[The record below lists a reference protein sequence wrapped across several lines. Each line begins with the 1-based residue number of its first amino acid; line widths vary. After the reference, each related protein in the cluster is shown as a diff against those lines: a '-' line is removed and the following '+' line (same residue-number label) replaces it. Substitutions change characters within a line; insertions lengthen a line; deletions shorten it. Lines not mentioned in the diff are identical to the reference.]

1 MFVDSVRIV
10 VKGGS
15 GGNGVISFRREK
27 YVPRGGPDG
36 GDGGKGGDVIVVA
49 DPQLST
55 LIDLAGGKR
64 FAAQNGAPGEAN
76 NRQGKDGSDL
86 VIRVP
91 VGTVIRDASTARV
104 IADLSKAQS
113 SVVAAKGGQGGRG
126 NAKFANPRRQ
136 APRIAEKG
144 APGEQLEIELELKL
158 ISDVGI
164 VGFPNAGKSTLL
176 SRVSAAR
183 PKIADYPFTTL
194 EPNLGVVSLGEGVSF
209 LVADIPGLV
218 EGAHE
223 GVGLGHRF
231 LRHIERTRLL
241 IHLVDVSPPSL
252 RDPIDD
258 YRRINEEL
266 RLYSPSLSRKPQVVA
281 ANKIDLPGAA
291 EACERLSSY
300 LSCESVPVYPISAA
314 TGEGVSKLLYAVSD
328 GLKKVAE
335 AQERD
340 EELGEPDHVEVVYR
354 PERSEVSVRKE
365 DGAFVVEGGGI
376 ERKVALVDLDNLD
389 ALRYVQ
395 SILRGRGVIEK
406 LKEAGVSDGDTVRVG
421 DTEFVYSDE
430 TAWQE

>member
-1 MFVDSVRIV
+1 MFVDSVKIT

-15 GGNGVISFRREK
+15 GGNGAISFRREK

-36 GDGGKGGDVIVVA
+36 GDGGKGGDVVLAA
-49 DPQLST
+49 DSQVST
-55 LIDLAGGKR
+55 LVHLASKKH
-64 FAAQNGAPGEAN
+64 FAAESGSPGEGS
-76 NRQGKDGSDL
+76 NRSGKNGSDL
-86 VIRVP
+86 VIKVP
-91 VGTVIRDASTARV
+91 VGTLVKDPATGKVIG
-104 IADLSKAQS
+104 DLSTPQS
-113 SVVAAKGGQGGRG
+113 TVVAAKGGEGGRG
-126 NAKFANPRRQ
+126 NARFANPRRQ

-144 APGEQLEIELELKL
+144 APGEQLELELELKL

-164 VGFPNAGKSTLL
+164 IGFPNAGKSTLL
-176 SRVSAAR
+176 SRISAAR

-209 LVADIPGLV
+209 VVADIPGLM

-241 IHLVDVSPPSL
+241 IHLIDVSPLSL
-252 RDPIDD
+252 RDPVDD
-258 YRRINEEL
+258 YRKINEEL
-266 RLYSPSLSRKPQVVA
+266 RLYSASLSRKPQVVA
-281 ANKIDLPGAA
+281 ANKTDLPGSA
-291 EACERLSSY
+291 EACERLRRH
-300 LSCESVPVYPISAA
+300 LSRESVPVFPISAV
-314 TGEGVSKLLYAVSD
+314 TGEGVTELLYAVSD
-328 GLKKVAE
+328 RLKRVADT
-335 AQERD
+335 QERD
-340 EELGEPDHVEVVYR
+340 EESRMEVIYR
-354 PERSEVSVRKE
+354 PDRDEVSVRRE
-365 DGAFVVEGGGI
+365 DGVFVVAGGGL

>member
-1 MFVDSVRIV
+1 MFVDSVRIM

-15 GGNGVISFRREK
+15 GGNGAISFRREK

-36 GDGGKGGDVIVVA
+36 GDGGKGGDVIVAA

-55 LIDLAGGKR
+55 LIDLAGKKR
-64 FAAQNGAPGEAN
+64 FVAENGAPGEAN
-76 NRQGKDGSDL
+76 NRQGKSGSDL
-86 VIRVP
+86 VIKVP
-91 VGTVIRDASTARV
+91 VGTVVRDAATGAV
-104 IADLSKAQS
+104 IADLSTS
-113 SVVAAKGGQGGRG
+113 HSVVVAAKGGEGGRG
-126 NAKFANPRRQ
+126 NAKFANPVRQ

-144 APGEQLEIELELKL
+144 EPGEQLEIELELKL

-176 SRVSAAR
+176 SRISAAR

-209 LVADIPGLV
+209 VVADIPGLV

-241 IHLVDVSPPSL
+241 IHLVDVSPLSL

-258 YRRINEEL
+258 YRKINEEL
-266 RLYSPSLSRKPQVVA
+266 KLYSPSLSRKPQVVA

-291 EACERLSSY
+291 EACERLRSY
-300 LSCESVPVYPISAA
+300 LSREAVPVYPISAV
-314 TGEGVSKLLYAVSD
+314 TGEGVSLLLYAVSER
-328 GLKKVAE
+328 LKRVME
-335 AQERD
+335 TQ
-340 EELGEPDHVEVVYR
+340 ELGEGLSGPDRVEVVYR
-354 PERSEVSVRKE
+354 PDRSEVSVRRE
-365 DGAFVVEGGGI
+365 DGVFIVEGGGI

-395 SILRGRGVIEK
+395 SILRGKGVIEK

-430 TAWQE
+430 TTWQE